1 MSKTAKSLCAFA
13 LALVILS
20 SLMLPASAEDIAKGD
35 ELCALPL
42 APAEMSMDAAQG
54 NEDVGGDSAVARR
67 SREGAVSKS
76 VIEQIYE
83 NHANDMAAAQNVEGK
98 GVLDADAIYDELG
111 RLYLKIEQAEKDYQT
126 AQSEKTEEILHSL
139 IERKDLLEN
148 QLTSLGHIFLT
159 QEEVDKVFGDTDVSP
174 LLDTPTKPAN
184 TKNHRFA
191 LSPTYSTT
199 ANGKTV
205 KFYYVT
211 ATPLTTSSTMH
222 ESYNIDIMENGYA
235 KKFIGALVEVYA
247 SKITAAAIAAV
258 SVPLSWAPYEMLSYT
273 PNSTARSDYQIR
285 ASFTSTPRFVWAG
298 YEDDFMYYRE
308 GSFHSTSVSEV
319 HTIVSVMNG
328 KTITDTEQ
336 KDFTETTEH
345 YTYSEIK
352 AFVRWQYEEGSVMV
366 LEKNKFEYYFEDED
380 GNRTECASQVAPYAA
395 DYSYLN

>member
-1 MSKTAKSLCAFA
+1 MKKKFLSILLTMAMAICCIPRATAADNTVERGRTGS
-13 LALVILS
+13 VH
-20 SLMLPASAEDIAKGD
+20 
-35 ELCALPL
+35 
-42 APAEMSMDAAQG
+42 
-54 NEDVGGDSAVARR
+54 
-67 SREGAVSKS
+67 KS

-83 NHANDMAAAQNVEGK
+83 NHARDVAVVQNSEGQ
-98 GVLDADAIYDELG
+98 GELDADAIYEELSG
-111 RLYLKIEQAEKDYQT
+111 LYLKIEQAEKDYCI
-126 AQSEKTEEILHSL
+126 EKSAETQKILQVL
-139 IERKDLLEN
+139 VERKDLLES

-159 QEEVDKVFGDTDVSP
+159 QEEVDAVFGTADASP
-174 LLDTPTKPAN
+174 LLDTPTKPN
-184 TKNHRFA
+184 DTKNHRFA

-235 KKFIGALVEVYA
+235 KKFVGALVEVYA
-247 SKITAAAIAAV
+247 SKITGAIVAAV
-258 SVPLSWAPYEMLSYT
+258 SVPLSWAPYEMLSYS

-285 ASFTSTPRFVWAG
+285 ASFTSTARFVWAG
-298 YEDDFMYYRE
+298 YEDDYMYYRE

-328 KTITDTEQ
+328 RTITDTEQ

-345 YTYSEIK
+345 YTFSEIK
-352 AFVRWQYEEGSVMV
+352 DFVKWQYENGSVMV
-366 LEKNKFEYYFEDED
+366 LEKNKFEYYFEYED
-380 GNRTECASQVAPYAA
+380 GTRVECASQVAPYAA